1 LSKVQPLTRRECAL
15 YNMGAFEMLVSHTH
29 DEMSKDIIFSLIIKF
44 LRAYMPE
51 YDKDDISKF
60 IGLALDEKTR
70 GTASKIFDM
79 EMKEMMK
86 KYGRDGRGGDRHGY
100 K

>member
-1 LSKVQPLTRRECAL
+1 LSRVQPLTRRECAL
-15 YNMGAFEMLVSHTH
+15 YNMGAFEMLLTQSQ
-29 DEMSKDIIFSLIIKF
+29 DEMSKDIIYSIIIKF

-51 YDKDDISKF
+51 YDKSDISKF

-79 EMKEMMK
+79 EMKETQ
-86 KYGRDGRGGDRHGY
+86 RRFGGRHGY

>member
-1 LSKVQPLTRRECAL
+1 MNRVKELTRRECAL
-15 YNMGAFEMLVSHTH
+15 YNMGAFEMLLTHTG
-29 DEMSKDIIFSLIIKF
+29 DDMSKDMIYKIIIKF

-51 YDKDDISKF
+51 YDKNDIQHF

-70 GTASKIFDM
+70 GTASKIFDI
-79 EMKEMMK
+79 EMKEYTK
-86 KYGRDGRGGDRHGY
+86 RFGHGY